1 MDILSTI
8 FQQRSRRI
16 GLMIPD
22 VVVSERHSDALEV
35 TEHPV
40 ERPTSAGTGFIAD
53 HAYRRPS
60 EVVME
65 IGFAGGG
72 SLLDFY
78 DTAGIG
84 LSTPLNNMGP
94 KEVYAELLK
103 MQQERQLLDVTT
115 GKRLYTNMVIRSLDV
130 TTERTSENVL
140 MATVTLREIITSQT
154 QTVSVAAK
162 ENMKEGVNTSAVQ
175 NSGVKTPTPKDESL
189 LSRFVGFISEV
200 KWLFQKSSVTRKPA
214 ILHICG
220 RSKSANGCHLACCF
234 LVSGYHGQ
242 YRGRPDKGDPAYHR
256 RQPVGAVSLSRAWL
270 FALCQLRR
278 PGK

>member
-1 MDILSTI
+1 MDILSTL

-189 LSRFVGFISEV
+189 LSRFIGFI
-200 KWLFQKSSVTRKPA
+200 F
-214 ILHICG
+214 G
-220 RSKSANGCHLACCF
+220 G
-234 LVSGYHGQ
+234 
-242 YRGRPDKGDPAYHR
+242 
-256 RQPVGAVSLSRAWL
+256 
-270 FALCQLRR
+270 
-278 PGK
+278 

>member
-1 MDILSTI
+1 MDILSTL

-65 IGFAGGG
+65 MGFAGGG

-84 LSTPLNNMGP
+84 LSTPLNSMGP
-94 KEVYAELLK
+94 KE
-103 MQQERQLLDVTT
+103 
-115 GKRLYTNMVIRSLDV
+115 GKRT
-130 TTERTSENVL
+130 
-140 MATVTLREIITSQT
+140 A
-154 QTVSVAAK
+154 
-162 ENMKEGVNTSAVQ
+162 
-175 NSGVKTPTPKDESL
+175 
-189 LSRFVGFISEV
+189 
-200 KWLFQKSSVTRKPA
+200 
-214 ILHICG
+214 
-220 RSKSANGCHLACCF
+220 
-234 LVSGYHGQ
+234 
-242 YRGRPDKGDPAYHR
+242 
-256 RQPVGAVSLSRAWL
+256 
-270 FALCQLRR
+270 
-278 PGK
+278 

>member
-130 TTERTSENVL
+130 TTERTSENV
-140 MATVTLREIITSQT
+140 
-154 QTVSVAAK
+154 
-162 ENMKEGVNTSAVQ
+162 
-175 NSGVKTPTPKDESL
+175 
-189 LSRFVGFISEV
+189 
-200 KWLFQKSSVTRKPA
+200 
-214 ILHICG
+214 
-220 RSKSANGCHLACCF
+220 
-234 LVSGYHGQ
+234 
-242 YRGRPDKGDPAYHR
+242 
-256 RQPVGAVSLSRAWL
+256 
-270 FALCQLRR
+270 
-278 PGK
+278 

>member
-1 MDILSTI
+1 
-8 FQQRSRRI
+8 
-16 GLMIPD
+16 MIPD

-72 SLLDFY
+72 SLLDFFMIQQ
-78 DTAGIG
+78 ASGC
-84 LSTPLNNMGP
+84 LRPLNNMGP

-162 ENMKEGVNTSAVQ
+162 EKYERG
-175 NSGVKTPTPKDESL
+175 GK
-189 LSRFVGFISEV
+189 
-200 KWLFQKSSVTRKPA
+200 
-214 ILHICG
+214 H
-220 RSKSANGCHLACCF
+220 
-234 LVSGYHGQ
+234 VSGAKIQ
-242 YRGRPDKGDPAYHR
+242 E
-256 RQPVGAVSLSRAWL
+256 
-270 FALCQLRR
+270 
-278 PGK
+278 

>member
-1 MDILSTI
+1 
-8 FQQRSRRI
+8 
-16 GLMIPD
+16 MIPD

-189 LSRFVGFISEV
+189 LSRFVGFIS
-200 KWLFQKSSVTRKPA
+200 
-214 ILHICG
+214 G
-220 RSKSANGCHLACCF
+220 G
-234 LVSGYHGQ
+234 
-242 YRGRPDKGDPAYHR
+242 
-256 RQPVGAVSLSRAWL
+256 
-270 FALCQLRR
+270 
-278 PGK
+278 